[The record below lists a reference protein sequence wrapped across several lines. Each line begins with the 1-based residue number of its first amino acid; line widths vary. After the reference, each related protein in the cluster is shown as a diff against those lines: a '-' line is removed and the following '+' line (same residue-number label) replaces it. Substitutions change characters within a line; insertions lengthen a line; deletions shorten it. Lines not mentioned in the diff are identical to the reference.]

1 MAIFSTEKDL
11 NGNPSLIPTI
21 ADRIVQEFQ
30 MQGFTAKCD
39 NYSGD
44 VYDIS
49 LAKGSIFKAVLG
61 MKSALKITLTPRDNS
76 IHIKAGIGI
85 FGQQAIPTAITM
97 FAFWPVLIPQI
108 WGLVQQAKLDDKAIA
123 IAEQVVMENNMA
135 SFYQEPA
142 LQEISFCPN
151 CGSKMRGNN
160 NFCPKCGCRLN
171 Q

>member
-1 MAIFSTEKDL
+1 MAIFSTEKNL
-11 NGNPSLIPTI
+11 NGNPTLIPTI
-21 ADRIVQEFQ
+21 AERIVQEFQ

-39 NYSGD
+39 NYDGD

-61 MKSALKITLTPRDNS
+61 MKSALKITLTPRGNS
-76 IHIKAGIGI
+76 IHIKAGVGI

-108 WGLVQQAKLDDKAIA
+108 WGMVQQSQLDDKAIA
-123 IAEQVVMENNMA
+123 IAEQVVSENSM
-135 SFYQEPA
+135 STFYQEPTS
-142 LQEISFCPN
+142 QGVSFCPN
-151 CGSKMRGNN
+151 CGNKVSGNA
-160 NFCPKCGCRLN
+160 NFCPSCGAKL

>member
-61 MKSALKITLTPRDNS
+61 MKSALKITLTPRGNS
-76 IHIKAGIGI
+76 VHIKAGVGI

-108 WGLVQQAKLDDKAIA
+108 WGMVQQSQLDDKAIA
-123 IAEQVVMENNMA
+123 IAEQVVSESTMS
-135 SFYQEPA
+135 SFYQESSSMGT
-142 LQEISFCPN
+142 SFCPN
-151 CGSKMRGNN
+151 CGNKVSGNA
-160 NFCPKCGCRLN
+160 NFCPSCGAKL

>member
-1 MAIFSTEKDL
+1 MAIFSTEKVL

-21 ADRIVQEFQ
+21 AEKIVQEFQ

-39 NYSGD
+39 NYVGD

-49 LAKGSIFKAVLG
+49 LAKGNIFKAVLG
-61 MKSALKITLTPRDNS
+61 MKSALKIALTPRGNS
-76 IHIKAGIGI
+76 IHIKAGVGI

-108 WGLVQQAKLDDKAIA
+108 WGMVQQSQLDDKAIA
-123 IAEQVVMENNMA
+123 IAEQVVSENGMS
-135 SFYQEPA
+135 SFYQEPSS
-142 LQEISFCPN
+142 QGTSFCPN
-151 CGSKMRGNN
+151 CGNKVSGNA
-160 NFCPKCGCRLN
+160 NFCPSCGTRL

>member
-21 ADRIVQEFQ
+21 AERIVQEFQ

-39 NYSGD
+39 NYAGD

-61 MKSALKITLTPRDNS
+61 MKSALKITLTPRGNS
-76 IHIKAGIGI
+76 VHIKAGVGI

-108 WGLVQQAKLDDKAIA
+108 WGMVQQSQLDDKAIA
-123 IAEQVVMENNMA
+123 IAEQVVSESTMS
-135 SFYQEPA
+135 SFYQESSS
-142 LQEISFCPN
+142 LGTSFCPN
-151 CGSKMRGNN
+151 CGNKVSGNA
-160 NFCPKCGCRLN
+160 NFCPSCGAKL

>member
-1 MAIFSTEKDL
+1 MAIFSTEKVL

-21 ADRIVQEFQ
+21 ADRIVNEFQ
-30 MQGFTAKCD
+30 MQGFTAKSD
-39 NYSGD
+39 NYAGD

-61 MKSALKITLTPRDNS
+61 MKSALKVTLTPRGNS

-108 WGLVQQAKLDDKAIA
+108 WGMVQQSQLDDKAIA
-123 IAEQVVMENNMA
+123 IAEQVIREHGSA
-135 SFYQEPA
+135 SYGFASPTQGQSFCPA
-142 LQEISFCPN
+142 CGNKVNADANFCPN
-151 CGSKMRGNN
+151 CGAK
-160 NFCPKCGCRLN
+160 LN
-171 Q
+171 